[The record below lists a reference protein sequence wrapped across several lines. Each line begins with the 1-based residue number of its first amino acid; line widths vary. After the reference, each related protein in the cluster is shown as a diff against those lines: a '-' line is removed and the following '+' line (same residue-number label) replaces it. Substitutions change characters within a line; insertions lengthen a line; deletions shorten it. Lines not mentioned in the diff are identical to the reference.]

1 VTATRQGSSY
11 GTARVRLLDSAR
23 ASFAEG
29 GYRGATTRGIAERAG
44 VTEAMVF
51 RHFGSKVALFEE
63 AAVAPVIA
71 FMDDYVAEWGTRDH
85 GSTEAVRDV
94 RDFTSRLL
102 EVMAAD
108 RPLLIAILA
117 AGQFDDELLPA
128 AERVRDAFGRVT
140 AMFET
145 MIETEFTLRGLEAP
159 DRPAFARVLLGIVIA
174 FSLHG
179 SWLGIGDDDY
189 GIAVARM
196 LDEAARLAVYGVGP
210 AGS

>member
-1 VTATRQGSSY
+1 
-11 GTARVRLLDSAR
+11 
-23 ASFAEG
+23 
-29 GYRGATTRGIAERAG
+29 
-44 VTEAMVF
+44 
-51 RHFGSKVALFEE
+51 
-63 AAVAPVIA
+63 
-71 FMDDYVAEWGTRDH
+71 
-85 GSTEAVRDV
+85 
-94 RDFTSRLL
+94 
-102 EVMAAD
+102 
-108 RPLLIAILA
+108 
-117 AGQFDDELLPA
+117 
-128 AERVRDAFGRVT
+128 VT